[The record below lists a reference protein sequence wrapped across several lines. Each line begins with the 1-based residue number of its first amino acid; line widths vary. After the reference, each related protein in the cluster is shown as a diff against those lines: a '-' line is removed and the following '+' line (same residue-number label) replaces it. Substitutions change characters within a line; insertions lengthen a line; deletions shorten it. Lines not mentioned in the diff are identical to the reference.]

1 MSHPNANTNTNAH
14 TNTELIQRFYTA
26 FQQRDAET
34 MVACYADDVVF
45 SDPAFGELRGEEAR
59 DMWRMLVARAQD
71 FSLTFEG
78 VEADDRSGR
87 AHWIASYLFSQTG
100 RAVVNR
106 IDARFVF
113 RDGRIVEHRD
123 SFDLWSWTRQALGLK
138 GTLLGWSPLVQRAIR
153 AQARKGLELYRRRQQ
168 RT

>member
-1 MSHPNANTNTNAH
+1 MSHPN

-26 FQQRDAET
+26 FQQRDAEA

-45 SDPAFGELRGEEAR
+45 SDPAFGELHGEEAR

-87 AHWIASYLFSQTG
+87 AHWVAGYLFSQTG

-153 AQARKGLELYRRRQQ
+153 AQARKGLDLYRRRQQ
-168 RT
+168 RG

>member
-1 MSHPNANTNTNAH
+1 MTHP
-14 TNTELIQRFYTA
+14 NTELVERFYTA

-34 MVACYADDVVF
+34 MAACYADDVVF
-45 SDPAFGELRGEEAR
+45 SDPAFGELHGEEAR

-71 FSLTFEG
+71 FSLTFDG
-78 VEADDRSGR
+78 VEADERSGR
-87 AHWIASYLFSQTG
+87 ARWVARYLFSQTG
-100 RAVVNR
+100 RPVVNR
-106 IDARFVF
+106 IEARFVF

-123 SFDLWSWTRQALGLK
+123 SFDLWRWTRQALGLK

-153 AQARKGLELYRRRQQ
+153 SQARKGLDLYRRRQR